1 MIFLNIPISKL
12 KDLKNSGDVVFQHYA
27 KGLHTAIQGRLLMTD
42 RETLHWKGGLTHQ
55 RLRRTIAGLLKHRT
69 RHFANTHLIYK
80 MQKKSI
86 YQVQSEARLVWVGL

>member
-12 KDLKNSGDVVFQHYA
+12 KDLKNSGDVVFQHYT

-55 RLRRTIAGLLKHRT
+55 RLRRMIGRASQAQDTSFCKHPP
-69 RHFANTHLIYK
+69 HIQNA
-80 MQKKSI
+80 KKKK